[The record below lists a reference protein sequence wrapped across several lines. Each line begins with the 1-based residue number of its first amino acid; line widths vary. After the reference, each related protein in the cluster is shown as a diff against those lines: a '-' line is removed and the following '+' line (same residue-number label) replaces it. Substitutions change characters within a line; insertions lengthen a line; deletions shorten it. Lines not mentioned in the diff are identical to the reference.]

1 MYTLRPVIETDLELI
16 CRHRYDMFASAGH
29 AQEVLAPM
37 TGAFRAWL
45 RPRLVTRDYFGWIAM
60 LDDHSPAGGI
70 GMMVID
76 WPPHPAHPLQS
87 ARGYILNLFVK
98 AEHRG
103 QEIAST
109 LMARATQE
117 AESRGLDYL
126 VLHAT
131 AMGRP
136 LYENLG
142 WQQTAEMSITVK
154 KTAPA

>member
-1 MYTLRPVIETDLELI
+1 MEADLALI

-29 AQEVLAPM
+29 AAAVLAPM
-37 TGAFRAWL
+37 TGAFRVWL
-45 RPRLVTRDYFGWIAM
+45 HPRLVTGDYFGWIAV
-60 LDDHSPAGGI
+60 LDDATPVDGL

-87 ARGYILNLFVK
+87 ARGYILNLFVE

-103 QEIAST
+103 QGLAST
-109 LMARATQE
+109 LMARAAQE

-131 AMGRP
+131 AMGRS
-136 LYENLG
+136 LYESLG

-154 KTAPA
+154 KTAPP